1 MHRHRFG
8 TKLEEGSGR
17 MTRWQDDTSH
27 DNSSH
32 HGQNSS
38 RFLEVVLKKQIN
50 SPDFTLYS
58 AAVMMVCPS
67 HWDTVTRT
75 FFQLSKKVNYT
86 LSPWHQPFSPP
97 CPGCPPMSSYNNG
110 ERRTMAMMPTMTT
123 PRYGNTLLI
132 SQKLL
137 PRHQKILK
145 TLFCEHPN
153 GISFLSI
160 YWAPHNESYLFCSR
174 RWWLLVIF

>member
-38 RFLEVVLKKQIN
+38 RFLEVWLKKQIN
-50 SPDFTLYS
+50 FPDFALYS
-58 AAVMMVCPS
+58 VAVMIVCPS
-67 HWDTVTRT
+67 HWDTVISK
-75 FFQLSKKVNYT
+75 LSKKVNYT
-86 LSPWHQPFSPP
+86 LSPWHQPFSGQGSHQ
-97 CPGCPPMSSYNNG
+97 CPVTIMGRWCQPWPLPG
-110 ERRTMAMMPTMTT
+110 MAIL
-123 PRYGNTLLI
+123 GNTLLI

-137 PRHQKILK
+137 PRHQKIPK
-145 TLFCEHPN
+145 TLFCEHPS

-160 YWAPHNESYLFCSR
+160 YWTPNNESYLFCSR